1 MRVIYALYYRLKEAL
16 VDVDLTGWLK
26 VNNEVE
32 VALVGVMA
40 TSTICKPPDDPCNL
54 KAIFWPSNCRG
65 SFNWLG
71 LATQAFSR
79 AHNKPLLVTQ
89 IFHEF
94 ILRQT
99 VSTISYTHHLPF
111 PFFAETRCLDDEAVV
126 VSYSYSKPPCT
137 AAFSR

>member
-1 MRVIYALYYRLKEAL
+1 LRNRPKTVRAKPRATI
-16 VDVDLTGWLK
+16 
-26 VNNEVE
+26 
-32 VALVGVMA
+32 ALVGVMA
-40 TSTICKPPDDPCNL
+40 TSTPYFLKSPLHLLPICKPPVDPCNL